1 MPLICLTSPKGGVG
15 KTSLAAG
22 LAHALQR
29 AGRQVLTIDCD
40 PQNALRLHLGLPII
54 DGAGFFV
61 RLQDRPD
68 WRSCLRTTPTGIA
81 LLPYGE
87 TDLRG
92 ALAIAGLL
100 DRDPEALAGPLR
112 AMLADPSLLV
122 LADTPPGASTAL
134 SVLAPQAS
142 LVLAVLLA
150 DAASAAL
157 IPDIDSGRFLG
168 GGTLGALSGPKLR
181 VVLNQVDRQSRLSVA
196 AAEGVAAHLGPRLI
210 GAICRDDAVAEALAC
225 QRPVGL
231 HAPSSTAA
239 RDIADLAAS
248 VLRELRPPVP
258 APPPP
263 LQPVTS
269 PLFPWVRT

>member
-22 LAHALQR
+22 LAQALQR
-29 AGRQVLTIDCD
+29 AGRQMLTLDCD
-40 PQNALRLHLGLPII
+40 PQNALRLHLGLPIT
-54 DGAGFFV
+54 DGAGFFT

-68 WRSCLRTTPTGIA
+68 WRACIRTTPAGIA

-87 TDLRG
+87 TDMRG
-92 ALAIAGLL
+92 ALATSALL
-100 DRDPEALAGPLR
+100 DRDPEALAAPLR

-122 LADTPPGASTAL
+122 LADTPPGASIAL
-134 SVLAPQAS
+134 SILAPQAS

-150 DAASAAL
+150 DAASTAL
-157 IPDIDSGRFLG
+157 IPDIERGRFLG

-181 VVLNQVDRQSRLSVA
+181 VVLNQVDRHSRLSVA

-210 GAICRDDAVAEALAC
+210 GAVCRDDAVAEALAC

-231 HAPSSTAA
+231 HAPSSAAA
-239 RDIADLAAS
+239 RDVADLAAS
-248 VLRELRPPVP
+248 VLRELPPPVV

-263 LQPVTS
+263 PQAVTS
-269 PLFPWVRT
+269 PLFPWVRS

>member
-29 AGRQVLTIDCD
+29 AGRQVLAIDCD
-40 PQNALRLHLGLPII
+40 PQNALRLHLGLPIT
-54 DGAGFFV
+54 DGAGFV
-61 RLQDRPD
+61 TRLQDRPD
-68 WRSCLRTTPTGIA
+68 WRGCMRTTPAGIA
-81 LLPYGE
+81 LLPHGE
-87 TDLRG
+87 TDMRG
-92 ALAIAGLL
+92 ALAIAALI

-122 LADTPPGASTAL
+122 LADTPPGASAAL
-134 SVLAPQAS
+134 SVLAPQAA

-150 DAASAAL
+150 DAASTAL
-157 IPDIDSGRFLG
+157 IPDIESGRFLG
-168 GGTLGALSGPKLR
+168 GGTLGALNGPKLR
-181 VVLNQVDRQSRLSVA
+181 VVLNQVDRHSRLSVA
-196 AAEGVAAHLGPRLI
+196 AAEGVAAHLGARLV
-210 GAICRDDAVAEALAC
+210 GAVCRDDAVAEALAC

-231 HAPSSTAA
+231 HAPSSVAA

-248 VLRELRPPVP
+248 VLRELPPPVA

-263 LQPVTS
+263 PQAVTS
-269 PLFPWVRT
+269 PLFPWVRS